1 MEDWDAEIND
11 SETCGTSFRLG
22 CEPSFQG
29 RVSET
34 HRGRQTQSNG
44 PAAGFGLGRGGGWGG
59 GTTSTNRKDS
69 ADSRNHGF
77 GRGKWGSES
86 ENWREP
92 GGRAPSGGF
101 GGGRREADGDRG
113 VGRGSRFGNRDGGN
127 SWDPWDDRNGSSRDD
142 DRGGFGGSRDRRG
155 PGRGGGFGGRS
166 SQDRGE
172 SGGDRKV
179 ITIASTE
186 VGKLIGKGGS
196 NINRIRDESGA
207 RINIGE
213 QDILETEVELVG
225 SPEAIERCETLIN
238 DHLHPEDK
246 MREEMNKMALE
257 APAPRINWKQLHA
270 NREAMEAKKWEHC
283 PQIKK
288 NFYFEDPGVA
298 NMTPEE
304 VEEFRKA
311 NNKITCTSEAGEQV
325 PNPVRTFE
333 EAFEHYPE
341 ILTEIYK
348 QKFETPSPVQS
359 QAWPI
364 ALQGK
369 DFIGIAQTGTGKTLA
384 FLLPGLIHIDL
395 QPCPRSQRGG
405 PNMLVLSPTRELALQ
420 IEKEAKKYS
429 YKGIKCVCVYG
440 GGNRRDQINLVQKG
454 VEIIV
459 ATPGRLNDLLMNGI
473 LDITSVTFLVLD
485 EADRMLDMGFEPQI
499 MKILL
504 DIRPDRQTIMTSAT
518 WPPGVRRL
526 ATKYMKNPFMVNV
539 GSLDLATVHSVT
551 QYVEIID
558 DECKKDRVRQF
569 CLEEMDEDDKAM
581 IFVGRKVTADDLSS
595 DFSLDGI
602 NCECI
607 HGDRE
612 QCDRESALEAL
623 KTGIVRILIAT
634 DVASRGIDIKDV
646 TWVVNYDFPRDM
658 EEYVHRVGRTGRAG
672 RSGRSLSLMTR
683 GDWKNAKHLIDLL
696 EEANQEVPQE
706 LVDMA
711 ERYQKFRERRD
722 AEGPRGGGGGG
733 GRRYGGGGGGG
744 FGGGGGGFGGR
755 GGGFGGGFGGGGGRR
770 GGRRDKFSA
779 INIPQ
784 YGIA

>member
-11 SETCGTSFRLG
+11 SGSGGTSFQLG
-22 CEPSFQG
+22 STPGFQRG
-29 RVSET
+29 VSEST
-34 HRGRQTQSNG
+34 QSHRRQTESNG
-44 PAAGFGLGRGGGWGG
+44 PGGFGRGGGGWGG
-59 GTTSTNRKDS
+59 GTNRRDD
-69 ADSRNHGF
+69 ADTRNHGF
-77 GRGKWGSES
+77 GRGKWGSEG
-86 ENWREP
+86 ENWRDP
-92 GGRAPSGGF
+92 GGRSNSSGFRGRD
-101 GGGRREADGDRG
+101 RREDGDRFPG
-113 VGRGSRFGNRDGGN
+113 GMGRGNRFGTRDGGN
-127 SWDPWDDRNGSSRDD
+127 SYDAWDDRNKPRQDD
-142 DRGGFGGSRDRRG
+142 HGGFGGNRDRRG
-155 PGRGGGFGGRS
+155 PGGGGGFGGRS
-166 SQDRGE
+166 SQEGGE
-172 SGGDRKV
+172 TGGRKV
-179 ITIASTE
+179 ITIASAE
-186 VGKLIGKGGS
+186 VGKLIGKAGAT
-196 NINRIRDESGA
+196 INRIRDDSGA
-207 RINIGE
+207 RINIRDQG
-213 QDILETEVELVG
+213 ILETDVELVG
-225 SPEAIERCETLIN
+225 SPEAIQRCETLIN
-238 DHLHPEDK
+238 DHLHPED
-246 MREEMNKMALE
+246 RISEEMNKVSLE
-257 APAPRINWKQLHA
+257 PQAPRINWKELHA
-270 NREAMEAKKWEHC
+270 NREANAAKKWEQC
-283 PQIKK
+283 PKIKK

-311 NNKITCTSEAGEQV
+311 NNKITCTSESGEQV

-440 GGNRRDQINLVQKG
+440 GGSRRDQINLVQKG

-473 LDITSVTFLVLD
+473 LNITSVTFLVLD

-558 DECKKDRVRQF
+558 DEEKKDRVRQF
-569 CLEEMDEDDKAM
+569 CMEEMDEDDKAI

-623 KTGIVRILIAT
+623 KEGIVRILIAT

-683 GDWKNAKHLIDLL
+683 GDWKNAKHLIELL
-696 EEANQEVPQE
+696 EEANQEIPQD

-722 AEGPRGGGGGG
+722 AEGPRGGGGG
-733 GRRYGGGGGGG
+733 RRYGGGGDRYGGGGG
-744 FGGGGGGFGGR
+744 FGGGG
-755 GGGFGGGFGGGGGRR
+755 FGGGFGGGGRR